1 MQLSCVN
8 PQCLQDAISLQTAQ
22 ARIEC
27 TLVIED
33 EEPGVTC
40 RQTLEG
46 EIEFKLLGLGRLA
59 ERIVVDNLEK
69 TYQSLPVVAQRYSIS
84 IPVIVSFSLVKDMRS
99 TDAEVHYLL

>member
-1 MQLSCVN
+1 M
-8 PQCLQDAISLQTAQ
+8 AQ

-33 EEPGVTC
+33 EKPGVTC

-69 TYQSLPVVAQRYSIS
+69 TYQNLHVVAER
-84 IPVIVSFSLVKDMRS
+84 
-99 TDAEVHYLL
+99 